1 MTSARTPLLGR
12 EHIVAAAW
20 AALHPHAGVLL
31 TGPEGIGRSAVLEHL
46 AVRAAAAGARVLR
59 CAPTPAD
66 SAAPYA
72 ALVDLLRP
80 LPGNLLPRALG
91 QALDDP
97 RQAEPFAVHRAL
109 AAVLADLSRD
119 APLLLAVDDLQ
130 HLDEASAA
138 SLAHLAHRAASLRL
152 TLAATARTGPQQGF
166 GRDELLPP
174 RALQIELPPLAEE
187 FVRALLPEP
196 SRRLLA
202 LAAGRPGHARALAR
216 HPAEAPDELPATLRK
231 RQLAPVRPLPPTTRQ
246 ALLLT
251 AHAAAPT
258 LELLRAAGVDDP
270 VAALAP
276 ALGAGL
282 ASVAADGRV
291 QLAAPVLAAALRDDA
306 DHART
311 LAAHEAL
318 AQAHPADTLSH
329 ARHLALA
336 RPWGDESL

>member
-1 MTSARTPLLGR
+1 MPGPWPATPPRRPTSCRPPCANGSWR
-12 EHIVAAAW
+12 
-20 AALHPHAGVLL
+20 
-31 TGPEGIGRSAVLEHL
+31 RSA
-46 AVRAAAAGARVLR
+46 
-59 CAPTPAD
+59 
-66 SAAPYA
+66 
-72 ALVDLLRP
+72 
-80 LPGNLLPRALG
+80 
-91 QALDDP
+91 
-97 RQAEPFAVHRAL
+97 
-109 AAVLADLSRD
+109 
-119 APLLLAVDDLQ
+119 
-130 HLDEASAA
+130 
-138 SLAHLAHRAASLRL
+138 
-152 TLAATARTGPQQGF
+152 
-166 GRDELLPP
+166 
-174 RALQIELPPLAEE
+174 
-187 FVRALLPEP
+187 
-196 SRRLLA
+196 
-202 LAAGRPGHARALAR
+202 
-216 HPAEAPDELPATLRK
+216 
-231 RQLAPVRPLPPTTRQ
+231 LPPTTRQ

-336 RPWGDESL
+336 RPWGDESLAAALSRAAESARRRGDRESAADLAALAAARTLPPNTAAATGGCSPPPPARPRPPATGRPAARPAPCCTRATTRRAGCAPGWCCWTRSVRRSAVRATSSRTASPMPGPTRRCWARCGSGPPSASCSAGVPAAPRWRPAVPPRSQPRRTTGPPVSPRSACWAPCTACAATLAWPRPHWSWPYS